1 MLAVVRLKLLSSS
14 LLSFSIFHFPES
26 SHPSHVCSFVSLC
39 CLCGAEWQKTQA
51 HKHRE
56 QLLLQELVSLVNQRD
71 ELVHNIDAKER
82 G

>member
-1 MLAVVRLKLLSSS
+1 MFDIA
-14 LLSFSIFHFPES
+14 
-26 SHPSHVCSFVSLC
+26 LC
-39 CLCGAEWQKTQA
+39 CLWRPEWQKTPD

-71 ELVHNIDAKER
+71 ELVRNIDAKER